1 VYEVVAGAYRKNHI
15 TTMELRFNPMK
26 RNRNGEQDLDHI
38 IAAAIRGADRAAL
51 EYPVMPGLILCLDRG
66 FTYAQNEIIV
76 EKAIAWKSR
85 GIVGIDVA
93 GPESNIFKVA
103 EYKKLFR
110 RARLAG
116 LGITVHTGEAGPVSE
131 VLDVIK
137 NLEPDRIGH
146 GVKSVQ
152 DPKTLKALA
161 ERKIVLEICPTSN
174 LMTQVVKDW
183 AEFQQIFDAL
193 RKNKVRYVI
202 GTDGP
207 EMLQTYIRDEL
218 AALGRHG
225 ILSVEEQ
232 EIAAAN
238 SIKASFVK
246 GAIKVAVPRSAG
258 ASPRTVKEEV

>member
-1 VYEVVAGAYRKNHI
+1 
-15 TTMELRFNPMK
+15 M
-26 RNRNGEQDLDHI
+26 
-38 IAAAIRGADRAAL
+38 
-51 EYPVMPGLILCLDRG
+51 
-66 FTYAQNEIIV
+66 
-76 EKAIAWKSR
+76 
-85 GIVGIDVA
+85 
-93 GPESNIFKVA
+93 
-103 EYKKLFR
+103 
-110 RARLAG
+110 
-116 LGITVHTGEAGPVSE
+116 HTGESGPVSE

-146 GVKSVQ
+146 GVKSAQ

-183 AEFQQIFDAL
+183 DEFRQIFDAL

-232 EIAAAN
+232 EIAAAM

-246 GAIKVAVPRSAG
+246 NASKAAIPRSAG
-258 ASPRTVKEEV
+258 TSPRTLKEEV